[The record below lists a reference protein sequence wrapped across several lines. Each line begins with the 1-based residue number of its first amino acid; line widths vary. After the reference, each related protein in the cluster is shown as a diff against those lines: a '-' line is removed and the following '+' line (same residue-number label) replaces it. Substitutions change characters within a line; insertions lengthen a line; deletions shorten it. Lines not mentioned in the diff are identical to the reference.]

1 MKFLKV
7 FREKYMTSNVSLM
20 VFSIIIAV
28 IAWLYIS
35 MTQYPTV
42 QKTVENIPL
51 SIDISGSA
59 AGQNGLS
66 VVDCNVKNVKV
77 ELLSSRTEVGYLS
90 NETLEAYFD
99 ADSVSTAG
107 KKNLSIKIRSEN
119 GVKYE
124 VKSIT
129 PSSASVEF
137 DKIESREYPVTPL
150 APNVSLVDGKE
161 INPDEFVCDPA
172 VVRITGP
179 SAKLDKIDKISAVT
193 NSELSLSS
201 TYVINADELVLFTDT
216 GAEIDQSSLKFSDS
230 SFSITI
236 PVRTQKTVSLTV
248 SIVNAPNN
256 FDVDSVKLKL
266 SADKVTLACNNSQ
279 TEIPDELDLGL
290 IALNEIKPGF
300 SKTLSLSKRL
310 ADSEFINVSNLET
323 VTVTLDDEG
332 LDQKNLTLDQSR
344 ISISNVPDSS
354 YEYSVLTQ
362 AMDIMVVGPKDTIS
376 EITADDI
383 IADVNLLNMNINT
396 DQFNSNVVFSCPSYD
411 NVWVTTVSKVSVQRT
426 KVEPASTATN

>member
-1 MKFLKV
+1 MKIFKI

-20 VFSIIIAV
+20 FFSIIIAV
-28 IAWLYIS
+28 TAWLYIS

-42 QKTVENIPL
+42 QKTIENIPL
-51 SIDISGSA
+51 SVDISGSA

-66 VVDCNVKNVKV
+66 IVDCNVENVTV
-77 ELLSSRTEVGYLS
+77 ELLVSRTQVSYLS

-99 ADSVSTAG
+99 ADNVSNAG
-107 KKNLSIKIRSEN
+107 KKNLSIKIRSES
-119 GVKYE
+119 GIKYE

-129 PSSASVEF
+129 PSSVAVEF
-137 DKIESREYPVTPL
+137 DKIESREYHVTPL
-150 APNVSLVDGKE
+150 APNVSLIDGKE
-161 INPDEFVCDPA
+161 INDDEFVCEPS
-172 VVRITGP
+172 VIRITGP
-179 SAKLDKIDKISAVT
+179 SAKLDKIDHISAVT

-201 TYVINADELVLFTDT
+201 TYVINADELLLFTDT
-216 GAEIDQSSLKFSDS
+216 GAEIDQTSLKFSDS
-230 SFSITI
+230 NFSITI
-236 PVRTQKTVSLTV
+236 PVRTQKKVGLTV

-256 FDVDSVKLKL
+256 FDVDSIKLKL
-266 SADKVTLACNNSQ
+266 STDSVTLACNNSQ

-310 ADSEFINVSNLET
+310 AESEFINVSSLET

-344 ISISNVPDSS
+344 ISISNIPDSS

-362 AMDIMVVGPKDTIS
+362 AMNITIVGPEEVLS
-376 EITADDI
+376 EITANDI

-396 DQFNSNVVFSCPSYD
+396 DQFNSNVSFSCPSYD

-426 KVEPASTATN
+426 KIEPATTTGN